1 MVACYKGD
9 NFYMDLTEQLAK
21 ARELYFAGKFS
32 DAIAIWNSLSDSGDV
47 EAKAWLGSC
56 YANGDGVALDDKIA
70 LKFFEEAA
78 EAGNALAQANAGA
91 FYFMGRGLSKNPK
104 KAVEWLEL
112 AAENNDLNGLFNL
125 AQLFF
130 QGSGVDIDLQRSA
143 ELYRKAA
150 ELGHYPSQARLG
162 QMYINGEGVEKSRV
176 HAYLWLSLASQ
187 HGIGTALEAL
197 NGIVGDMSAE
207 EKAEGQQLFNS
218 WRSKT
223 VSEAPQVALVPSPT

>member
-1 MVACYKGD
+1 
-9 NFYMDLTEQLAK
+9 MDFADSLQK
-21 ARELYFAGKFS
+21 ARDLYFAGEFIDALEIWNRLS
-32 DAIAIWNSLSDSGDV
+32 DAGDV
-47 EAKAWLGSC
+47 ESKAWIGSC

-78 EAGNALAQANAGA
+78 HAGNALAQANAGA
-91 FYFMGRGLSKNPK
+91 FHFMGRGTSKNFE

-125 AQLFF
+125 AQIFF
-130 QGSGVDIDLQRSA
+130 QGSGVDIDLERSA
-143 ELYRKAA
+143 KLYKKAA

-162 QMYINGEGVEKSRV
+162 QMYIDGHGVEKSRV
-176 HAYLWLSLASQ
+176 QAYLWLSLASQ

-207 EKAEGQQLFNS
+207 EKAEGQQLFS
-218 WRSKT
+218 TWRANTSGG
-223 VSEAPQVALVPSPT
+223 APQVAMVPSPT